1 MAATNIAITSASTV
15 DKAFKI
21 RYPEAELAR
30 LFRLTSP
37 LLAEIPKTADFV
49 GSQQDCVIMHD
60 HMSVG
65 STIGE
70 AVDMRSHPQFKKF
83 SVTRAAGY
91 SFGRVENEAIAASRD
106 GGAFK
111 QMLEEAMESAMD
123 GLNKWIAGQ
132 IYGNGYGVVATVS
145 SVTAN
150 TPAAGTDRIL
160 LTNKADVLKF
170 SVGQYIHIDT
180 SATAPDT
187 DTKAGSSDSYQISK
201 LDMDNGYV
209 YVLDGA
215 GGGTDGGTPAANG
228 HSIYFATTG
237 DLAAAGRYIKG
248 LGAWIPLTSPSSGE
262 SFLGVDRS
270 VDPTRLAGHRL
281 SDTSL
286 PVKQAVQK
294 LAMMIRLNNGAPDR
308 AYMSPTQGY
317 QLAQELGS
325 QIVRDPGGVGLD
337 GFDGFRF
344 HTAGGNVTCM
354 FDPACPED
362 RVYVGKLSALRFS
375 HLRGLP
381 HFVDEDGMRARQSA
395 TSTGDFVEFA
405 LRFWGN
411 LIVKQPAH
419 WGVAQLTPVL

>member
-70 AVDMRSHPQFKKF
+70 AVDMRSHPKFKKF

-132 IYGNGYGVVATVS
+132 VYGNGYGVVATIS
-145 SVTAN
+145 SVTIN

-170 SVGQYIHIDT
+170 SVGQFIHINS
-180 SATAPDT
+180 SATDPA
-187 DTKAGSSDSYQISK
+187 AGTARGGTETYEVSQ

-209 YVLDGA
+209 YVLGN
-215 GGGTDGGTPAANG
+215 TETTSAATTSD
-228 HSIYFATTG
+228 SIYFATTKA
-237 DLAAAGRYIKG
+237 LAGAGRYIKG
-248 LGAWIPLTSPSSGE
+248 LGAWIPLTAPSSGE

-281 SDTSL
+281 ADTSL
-286 PVKQAVQK
+286 PVKQAIQK

-344 HTAGGNVTCM
+344 HTAGGNITCM

-362 RVYVGKLSALRFS
+362 RVYVGKLSALRLS

>member
-70 AVDMRSHPQFKKF
+70 AVDMRSHPKFKKF

-132 IYGNGYGVVATVS
+132 VYGDGYGVVATIS
-145 SVTAN
+145 SVSTD
-150 TPAAGTDRIL
+150 TPAAATDRIL
-160 LTNKADVLKF
+160 LKNKADVLKF
-170 SVGQYIHIDT
+170 SVGQFIHINS
-180 SATAPDT
+180 SATAP
-187 DTKAGSSDSYQISK
+187 AGGTARGATETYEVTK

-209 YVLDGA
+209 YVSGD
-215 GGGTDGGTPAANG
+215 TDTTSPAQVND
-228 HSIYFATTG
+228 SIYFATTKA
-237 DLAAAGRYIKG
+237 LAGAGRYIKG

-286 PVKQAVQK
+286 PVKQAIQK

-362 RVYVGKLSALRFS
+362 RVYVGKLSALRLS

-395 TSTGDFVEFA
+395 TSTGDFVEFS